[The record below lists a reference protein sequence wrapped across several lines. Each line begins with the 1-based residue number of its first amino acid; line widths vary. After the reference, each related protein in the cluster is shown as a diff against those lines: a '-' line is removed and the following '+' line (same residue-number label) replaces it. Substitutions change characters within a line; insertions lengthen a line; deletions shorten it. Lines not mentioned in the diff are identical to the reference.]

1 MSGPAPALAHRF
13 WPVGEAAQA
22 DYETLRARVLTGQ
35 GLLDELATAE
45 LGAARFARRGLAGLI
60 AWPNAEPVFA
70 ATLRGAT
77 RPPWT
82 PGPDPRLEALAAGF
96 ALLLDHPPSVPSSP
110 TGLMTAA
117 SRESG

>member
-1 MSGPAPALAHRF
+1 MTGPALVPAHRF

-22 DYETLRARVLTGQ
+22 DYETLRARVLTGE
-35 GLLDELATAE
+35 GLLDELATAD

-60 AWPNAEPVFA
+60 TWPSAEPVFA

-82 PGPDPRLEALAAGF
+82 PGTDPRLEALAAGF
-96 ALLLDHPPSVPSSP
+96 ALLLDHPPTTSAT